1 MSMSQSIMHFDIIK
15 AFDNEELKTIL
26 IYLNWYIYIL
36 IIKDMCQN
44 ETSNKVSIWFYNF
57 QFKTHNSKI
66 YYLD

>member
-1 MSMSQSIMHFDIIK
+1 MSMPQSIMHVDIIK

-26 IYLNWYIYIL
+26 IYLNCIYIL
-36 IIKDMCQN
+36 IIQDMCQN